1 MYVSDESILES
12 DFEKNINILDHI
24 WQNRSY
30 FHVPDHVMKTDW
42 CLKSIKTK
50 LSKVH
55 SRPYLNCD
63 LLLFSRVLQLRTSL
77 SAFSCTSKFY
87 KIAIFLQIPM
97 CFHNKSPK
105 NLSFTYQRTF
115 VRQST
120 IRFCQ
125 FIFSLSFNQSQHIY
139 TSTRIFEFQKKV
151 CGICRWM
158 AFCSGLLICFRCT
171 LVRWH
176 DRIIIWFKL

>member
-1 MYVSDESILES
+1 
-12 DFEKNINILDHI
+12 
-24 WQNRSY
+24 
-30 FHVPDHVMKTDW
+30 MKTDW

-120 IRFCQ
+120 ILPQ
-125 FIFSLSFNQSQHIY
+125 FIFFLSFNQSQHTSI
-139 TSTRIFEFQKKV
+139 STRILENNVFLSSRKSLPTVAKGQLISKANSLVLIWTKNPTKLFFD
-151 CGICRWM
+151 
-158 AFCSGLLICFRCT
+158 FCPSL
-171 LVRWH
+171 
-176 DRIIIWFKL
+176 

>member
-12 DFEKNINILDHI
+12 DFEKKNILDHI

-30 FHVPDHVMKTDW
+30 CHVPDHVMKTDW

-120 IRFCQ
+120 ILPIQFF
-125 FIFSLSFNQSQHIY
+125 FIFQPITTHISFNQDFGE
-139 TSTRIFEFQKKV
+139 RCLFEFQKK
-151 CGICRWM
+151 
-158 AFCSGLLICFRCT
+158 LLK
-171 LVRWH
+171 VS
-176 DRIIIWFKL
+176 

>member
-1 MYVSDESILES
+1 MLFNSNNQPACFWYHKISSGLKCKIIQNNSMYVSDESILES
-12 DFEKNINILDHI
+12 DFEKKYKYFILDDI

-30 FHVPDHVMKTDW
+30 CHVPDHVMKTDW

-115 VRQST
+115 VRQ
-120 IRFCQ
+120 
-125 FIFSLSFNQSQHIY
+125 FIYFFLSFNQSQH
-139 TSTRIFEFQKKV
+139 TS
-151 CGICRWM
+151 
-158 AFCSGLLICFRCT
+158 
-171 LVRWH
+171 
-176 DRIIIWFKL
+176 